1 MTTKNICKGL
11 TFNECE
17 LVILRQSV
25 DNAKFKTNQ
34 EELKSPEIKI
44 IFDILEEF
52 IKRKKLILYGGTA
65 INNILP
71 KRDQF
76 YDKRYILPDYD
87 MYSYNA
93 INDSKELVDLYNFHG
108 FNECEAKSGVHDG
121 TYKVYVNFIP
131 IADITQISKPLF
143 DAIKRDSI
151 KVDEMLHSPPNL
163 LRMSMY
169 LELSRPFGDV
179 SRWEKVLKRLIL
191 LNKHYPLKAK
201 KCKNIYFERNLK
213 MSKAEEKKIY
223 NILKN
228 IFIDEKVIFFGSYA
242 LSKYSKY
249 MSNKLTK
256 KTQTKPDFDV
266 LSENPLQVTDRIK
279 KKLNENDINNCSI
292 VRHNKIGEIIPEH
305 YEIKIGNDSV
315 AFIYKP
321 IACHSYNT
329 IKNGKITLKIAT
341 IDTMLS
347 FYLAFIYV
355 NSEYYDTNRILCM
368 SKYLF
373 EVQAKNRLAQ
383 KGVLKRFST
392 NCYGHQKTLKEIFS
406 EKSEKFKK
414 IKKNSKEYEKYF
426 LRYNLNKNNDENN
439 NNCSQRSRK
448 EKNKI
453 KKTRKIFNKK
463 ITRKNKNITTN
474 INKNKNKNKNTKKNI
489 ISFNI

>member
-1 MTTKNICKGL
+1 MSKQNMCKGL

-25 DNAKFKTNQ
+25 DNAQFKTNQ

-44 IFDILEEF
+44 IFDILEGF

-71 KRDQF
+71 KKDQF
-76 YDKRYILPDYD
+76 YDRRYVFPDYD
-87 MYSYNA
+87 MYSYDA
-93 INDSKELVDLYNFHG
+93 MNDSKELVDLYIFHG
-108 FNECEAKSGVHDG
+108 FKECEAKSAMHEG

-131 IADITQISKPLF
+131 IADITQVPKLLF
-143 DAIKRDSI
+143 NSI
-151 KVDEMLHSPPNL
+151 KKDTIEIDEMIYSPPNL

-191 LNKHYPLKAK
+191 LNKYYPLKAK
-201 KCKNIYFERNLK
+201 NCKNIDFQRNMK
-213 MSKAEEKKIY
+213 IKKNEEIKIY
-223 NILKN
+223 NILKK

-249 MSNKLTK
+249 MSNKMNTK
-256 KTQTKPDFDV
+256 FKDKPDFDV
-266 LSENPLQVTDRIK
+266 LAEEPLEVSNKIK
-279 KKLNENDINNCSI
+279 KKFYDNNINNCI
-292 VRHNKIGEIIPEH
+292 IIKHNKIGEIIPEH
-305 YEIKIGNDSV
+305 YEIKIGKNTV

-329 IKNGKITLKIAT
+329 IKNGKTTLKIAT

-355 NSEYYDTNRILCM
+355 NSEYYDKNRILCM

-373 EVQAKNRLAQ
+373 DVQAKNRLSQ

-406 EKSEKFKK
+406 EKNEKYKK

-426 LRYNLNKNNDENN
+426 LRYNGKNNEI
-439 NNCSQRSRK
+439 
-448 EKNKI
+448 NKT
-453 KKTRKIFNKK
+453 KKIFNKK
-463 ITRKNKNITTN
+463 FK
-474 INKNKNKNKNTKKNI
+474 TKKNKK
-489 ISFNI
+489 SFFNKTKKNYKKL

>member
-1 MTTKNICKGL
+1 MSTENICKGL

-25 DNAKFKTNQ
+25 DNAQFKTNQ

-44 IFDILEEF
+44 IFDILEDF
-52 IKRKKLILYGGTA
+52 IRKKKLILYGGTA

-76 YDKRYILPDYD
+76 YDKRYVFPDYD
-87 MYSYNA
+87 MYSHNA
-93 INDSKELVDLYNFHG
+93 MNDAKELVDLYTFHG
-108 FNECEAKSGVHDG
+108 LQECEAKSAMHEG

-131 IADITQISKPLF
+131 VADITQVPKPLF
-143 DAIKRDSI
+143 DSI
-151 KVDEMLHSPPNL
+151 KKDTIEVNGILHSPPNL

-191 LNKHYPLKAK
+191 LNKHYPLKARN
-201 KCKNIYFERNLK
+201 CKNMKFQRDVKISIN
-213 MSKAEEKKIY
+213 EEKKIY
-223 NILKN
+223 NILKKV
-228 IFIDEKVIFFGSYA
+228 FIDEKVVFFGSYA

-249 MSNKLTK
+249 MSNKLNDK
-256 KTQTKPDFDV
+256 FQNKPDFDV
-266 LSENPLQVTDRIK
+266 LAENSEEVADKIK
-279 KKLNENDINNCSI
+279 KMLNENNINDCRI
-292 VRHNKIGEIIPEH
+292 IKHNKIGEIIPGH
-305 YEIKIGNDSV
+305 HEIKVGKNTI

-329 IKNGKITLKIAT
+329 ITNGKTTIKIAT

-347 FYLAFIYV
+347 FYLAFVYI
-355 NSEYYDTNRILCM
+355 NSEYYDKNRILCM

-406 EKSEKFKK
+406 EKNYKFKK

-426 LRYNLNKNNDENN
+426 LRYRTPKTKKHINNKF
-439 NNCSQRSRK
+439 
-448 EKNKI
+448 
-453 KKTRKIFNKK
+453 KTRK
-463 ITRKNKNITTN
+463 
-474 INKNKNKNKNTKKNI
+474 NKNKNKNKNNIKK
-489 ISFNI
+489 SFFNETRKI

>member
-1 MTTKNICKGL
+1 MSSNNLCKGL

-17 LVILRQSV
+17 LVILRQSI

-34 EELKSPEIKI
+34 EELKSTEIKI
-44 IFDILEEF
+44 IFDILEDF
-52 IKRKKLILYGGTA
+52 IKKKKLILYGGTA

-76 YDKRYILPDYD
+76 YDRRYVLPDYD

-93 INDSKELVDLYNFHG
+93 LNDSKELVDLYSFHG
-108 FNECEAKSGVHDG
+108 FKECEAKSAIHEG

-131 IADITQISKPLF
+131 VADITQIAKPLF
-143 DAIKRDSI
+143 DSI
-151 KVDEMLHSPPNL
+151 KKDTIEVDEMLHSPPNL

-191 LNKHYPLKAK
+191 LNKHYPLKAR
-201 KCKNIYFERNLK
+201 KCKNTSLQRDVKLSKYNER
-213 MSKAEEKKIY
+213 KIY
-223 NILKN
+223 NILKK
-228 IFIDEKVIFFGSYA
+228 IFVDEKVVFFGSYA

-249 MSNKLTK
+249 MSNKVYHTF
-256 KTQTKPDFDV
+256 QNKPDFDV
-266 LSENPLQVTDRIK
+266 LSEKPEEVANKIK
-279 KKLNENDINNCSI
+279 SEFVENNINNCI
-292 VRHNKIGEIIPEH
+292 IIKHNKIGEIIPEH
-305 YEIKIGNDSV
+305 YEIKVEKNTV

-329 IKNGKITLKIAT
+329 ITDGKTKIKIAT

-347 FYLAFIYV
+347 FYLAFTYV
-355 NSEYYDTNRILCM
+355 NSEYYDRNRILCM

-406 EKSEKFKK
+406 DKNYKFKK
-414 IKKNSKEYEKYF
+414 IKKNSKEYEKHF
-426 LRYNLNKNNDENN
+426 LRY
-439 NNCSQRSRK
+439 RTP
-448 EKNKI
+448 
-453 KKTRKIFNKK
+453 KTKKIFNRK
-463 ITRKNKNITTN
+463 IKTRKNKNKN
-474 INKNKNKNKNTKKNI
+474 NKSFFNKTKKI
-489 ISFNI
+489 M

>member
-1 MTTKNICKGL
+1 MTTQKLCKGL

-17 LVILRQSV
+17 LVILRQSI
-25 DNAKFKTNQ
+25 DNAQFKTNQ

-44 IFDILEEF
+44 IFDVLEDF
-52 IKRKKLILYGGTA
+52 IKKKKLILYGGTA

-87 MYSYNA
+87 MYSYDA
-93 INDSKELVDLYNFHG
+93 MNDAKELVDSYAFHG
-108 FNECEAKSGVHDG
+108 FQECEAKSAIHEG

-131 IADITQISKPLF
+131 VADITYVPKPLF
-143 DAIKRDSI
+143 ESIKKDAID
-151 KVDEMLHSPPNL
+151 VDGMLNSPPNL
-163 LRMSMY
+163 LRMAMY

-191 LNKHYPLKAK
+191 LNKNYPLKAR
-201 KCKNIYFERNLK
+201 KCKKTISKTKIKTKIK
-213 MSKAEEKKIY
+213 MQDETKIY

-228 IFIDEKVIFFGSYA
+228 VFINEKVVFFGAYA

-249 MSNKLTK
+249 MSK
-256 KTQTKPDFDV
+256 KINYKFKNKPDFDV
-266 LSENPLQVTDRIK
+266 LSENPKEVANKIK
-279 KKLNENDINNCSI
+279 SKFIEHDINKCSVI
-292 VRHNKIGEIIPEH
+292 KHNKIGEIIPEH
-305 YEIKIGNDSV
+305 YEIKVDDNTV

-321 IACHSYNT
+321 IACHSYN
-329 IKNGKITLKIAT
+329 IISNGKTKIKIAT

-355 NSEYYDTNRILCM
+355 NSEYYDNNRILCM

-406 EKSEKFKK
+406 EKNEKYKRV
-414 IKKNSKEYEKYF
+414 KKNSKEYEKYF
-426 LRYNLNKNNDENN
+426 LMRYK
-439 NNCSQRSRK
+439 
-448 EKNKI
+448 
-453 KKTRKIFNKK
+453 
-463 ITRKNKNITTN
+463 
-474 INKNKNKNKNTKKNI
+474 
-489 ISFNI
+489 

>member
-1 MTTKNICKGL
+1 MSNKNICKGL

-25 DNAKFKTNQ
+25 DNAQFKTTQ
-34 EELKSPEIKI
+34 EEMKSSEIKI
-44 IFDILEEF
+44 IFDILEDF

-71 KRDQF
+71 KKDQF
-76 YDKRYILPDYD
+76 YDKRYVLPDYD

-93 INDSKELVDLYNFHG
+93 MNDSKELVDLYSFNN
-108 FNECEAKSGVHDG
+108 FNECEAKAGVHDG

-131 IADITQISKPLF
+131 VADITQIPKPLF
-143 DAIKRDSI
+143 ESIKKDAI

-201 KCKNIYFERNLK
+201 NCNNVNFQRNLK
-213 MSKAEEKKIY
+213 ISENKEKKIY
-223 NILKN
+223 NILKKV
-228 IFIDEKVIFFGSYA
+228 FIDEKVVFFGSYA
-242 LSKYSKY
+242 LSKYSQY
-249 MSNKLTK
+249 MSRKLSDK
-256 KTQTKPDFDV
+256 FKNKPDFDV
-266 LSENPLQVTDRIK
+266 LSENPLEVSNKIK
-279 KKLNENDINNCSI
+279 KIFSENDINDFDI

-305 YEIKIGNDSV
+305 YEIKIENNTV

-321 IACHSYNT
+321 IACHSYNI
-329 IKNGKITLKIAT
+329 IKNGKISLKIAT

-355 NSEYYDTNRILCM
+355 DSEYYDTNRILCM

-414 IKKNSKEYEKYF
+414 IKKNSREYDKFF
-426 LRYNLNKNNDENN
+426 LRYNASKNDRQNKGEINK
-439 NNCSQRSRK
+439 QR
-448 EKNKI
+448 
-453 KKTRKIFNKK
+453 KTRKIFKK
-463 ITRKNKNITTN
+463 KFTRKNKNINKKFTR
-474 INKNKNKNKNTKKNI
+474 KNK
-489 ISFNI
+489 

>member
-1 MTTKNICKGL
+1 MTTENICKGL

-25 DNAKFKTNQ
+25 DNAQFKTNQ

-44 IFDILEEF
+44 IFDILEDF

-65 INNILP
+65 INNLLP
-71 KRDQF
+71 KKDQF
-76 YDKRYILPDYD
+76 YDKRYVIPDYD

-93 INDSKELVDLYNFHG
+93 INDSKELVDLYIFHG
-108 FNECEAKSGVHDG
+108 FKECEAKSAIHEG
-121 TYKVYVNFIP
+121 TYKVYINFIP
-131 IADITQISKPLF
+131 IADITQVPKPLF
-143 DAIKRDSI
+143 NSI
-151 KVDEMLHSPPNL
+151 KKDSVDIDGILHSPPNL

-191 LNKHYPLKAK
+191 LNKHYPLKARN
-201 KCKNIYFERNLK
+201 CKNVKFQKNIK
-213 MSKAEEKKIY
+213 MNKNEEIKIY
-223 NILKN
+223 NILKK

-249 MSNKLTK
+249 MSHKLNDK
-256 KTQTKPDFDV
+256 FEDKPDFDV
-266 LSENPLQVTDRIK
+266 LAENPLEVSNKIK
-279 KKLNENDINNCSI
+279 KIFNDNDIHNCNI
-292 VRHNKIGEIIPEH
+292 IKHNKIGEIIPEH
-305 YEIKIGNDSV
+305 YEIKIGKNTI

-321 IACHSYNT
+321 IACHSYNI
-329 IKNGKITLKIAT
+329 IKNGKTTLKIAT

-347 FYLAFIYV
+347 FYLAFIYID
-355 NSEYYDTNRILCM
+355 SEYYDKNRILCM

-406 EKSEKFKK
+406 EKNEKYKK

-426 LRYNLNKNNDENN
+426 LRYNG
-439 NNCSQRSRK
+439 
-448 EKNKI
+448 KNKEI
-453 KKTRKIFNKK
+453 YEKKNKTKKILNRKFKTKRNKKSFFNK
-463 ITRKNKNITTN
+463 TY
-474 INKNKNKNKNTKKNI
+474 KK
-489 ISFNI
+489 

>member
-1 MTTKNICKGL
+1 MSKKNICKGL

-25 DNAKFKTNQ
+25 DNAQFKTNQ

-44 IFDILEEF
+44 IFDVLEGF

-65 INNILP
+65 INNLLP
-71 KRDQF
+71 KKDQF
-76 YDKRYILPDYD
+76 YDRRYVFPDYD
-87 MYSYNA
+87 MYSHNA
-93 INDSKELVDLYNFHG
+93 MNDSKELVDLYIFHG
-108 FNECEAKSGVHDG
+108 FKECEAKSAMHEG

-131 IADITQISKPLF
+131 IADITQVPKLLF
-143 DAIKRDSI
+143 NSVLKDPDTIEI
-151 KVDEMLHSPPNL
+151 DEMIYSPPNL

-201 KCKNIYFERNLK
+201 NCKNIDFQRNIK
-213 MSKAEEKKIY
+213 IKKNEEIKIY
-223 NILKN
+223 NILKK

-249 MSNKLTK
+249 MSNKLNTK
-256 KTQTKPDFDV
+256 FEDKPDFDV
-266 LSENPLQVTDRIK
+266 LSEDPFEVSNKIK
-279 KKLNENDINNCSI
+279 KKFDDNNINNCI
-292 VRHNKIGEIIPEH
+292 IIKHNKIGEIIPEH
-305 YEIKIGNDSV
+305 YEIKIGKNTV

-329 IKNGKITLKIAT
+329 IKNEKTTLKIAT

-355 NSEYYDTNRILCM
+355 NSEYYDKNRILCM

-373 EVQAKNRLAQ
+373 DVQAKNRLSQ

-406 EKSEKFKK
+406 EKNEKYKK

-426 LRYNLNKNNDENN
+426 LRYNGKNNEI
-439 NNCSQRSRK
+439 
-448 EKNKI
+448 NKT
-453 KKTRKIFNKK
+453 KKIFNKK
-463 ITRKNKNITTN
+463 FK
-474 INKNKNKNKNTKKNI
+474 TKKNKK
-489 ISFNI
+489 SFFNKTQKNYKKL